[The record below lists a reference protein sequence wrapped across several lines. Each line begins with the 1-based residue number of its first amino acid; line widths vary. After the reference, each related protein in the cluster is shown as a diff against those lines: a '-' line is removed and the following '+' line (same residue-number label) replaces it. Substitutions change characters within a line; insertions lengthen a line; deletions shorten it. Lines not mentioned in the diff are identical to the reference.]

1 MKKYKAVIFD
11 RDATLN
17 ATTQILRG
25 GQQAGDATDGYVL
38 SPDELTL
45 FPAVKPALAA
55 LRTQGV
61 MPFVFTQQNCIG
73 KGLVTAAGVDAIH
86 AHMNALLGADAA
98 IEKFYLAWSMPG
110 QDEDPRAKPS
120 PAMIFEIMAD
130 YNLKPEEVLVA
141 GDSKRDY
148 KSARAAGV
156 DFVWIRDDL
165 ARVSEADM
173 QATGCAVYDDVL
185 AMTQAIFPVAAPV
198 ALPYQKPSR

>member
-1 MKKYKAVIFD
+1 MKRYKAVIFD

-17 ATTQILRG
+17 ATTQILRK
-25 GQQAGDATDGYVL
+25 GQAAGEATDGYVL
-38 SPDELTL
+38 APDELTL

-55 LRTQGV
+55 LRAQGIL
-61 MPFVFTQQNCIG
+61 PFVFTQQNCIG
-73 KGLVTAAGVDAIH
+73 KGLVSAAGVEAIH
-86 AHMNALLGADAA
+86 AHMNALLGPDAA
-98 IEKFYLAWSMPG
+98 IEKFYLAWNTPG
-110 QDEDPRAKPS
+110 QGEDARAKPS

-130 YNLKPEEVLVA
+130 YGLKSEDILVA

-165 ARVSEADM
+165 KRVSEADM

-185 AMTQAIFPVAAPV
+185 AMAQDILPAAPK
-198 ALPYQKPSR
+198 AAPDIKPSR